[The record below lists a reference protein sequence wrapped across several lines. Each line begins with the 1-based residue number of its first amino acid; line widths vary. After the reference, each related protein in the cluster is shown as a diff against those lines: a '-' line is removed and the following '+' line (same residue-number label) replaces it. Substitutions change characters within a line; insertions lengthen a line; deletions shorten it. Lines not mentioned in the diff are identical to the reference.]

1 MPPAGEEMSEVAAM
15 SITEMEKRLDGCPV
29 IRNGA
34 AAQGISV
41 RELALVSKAIVLA
54 SYRMAQEESAKA
66 AGTTAPPLPPGAL
79 ADNLAVMRQN
89 EAGLARLSEESE

>member
-1 MPPAGEEMSEVAAM
+1 M
-15 SITEMEKRLDGCPV
+15 SITDMEKRLEACPV
-29 IRNGA
+29 IRSGA

-66 AGTTAPPLPPGAL
+66 AGRTAPPLPPGAL
-79 ADNLAVMRQN
+79 ADNVAVMRRN
-89 EAGLARLSEESE
+89 EAELARLSEQSE